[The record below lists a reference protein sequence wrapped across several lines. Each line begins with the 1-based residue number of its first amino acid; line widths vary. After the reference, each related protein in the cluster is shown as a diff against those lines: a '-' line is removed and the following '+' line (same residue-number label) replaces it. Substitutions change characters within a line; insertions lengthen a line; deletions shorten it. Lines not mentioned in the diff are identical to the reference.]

1 MAGTARDVMQ
11 THVVSVSPDT
21 PISDVQR
28 LFYEESIHGAPVV
41 DQLGRVLGMLS
52 SADLLRAAAEAHDV
66 APAEP
71 SHHRNDLDLSHQ
83 DWERAPTD
91 IVARIGEATV
101 EEVMSPGIVHVA
113 PDTPVTEVARQMREL
128 HIHRVV
134 VLEDDK
140 LCGVIST
147 FDLIGLLAED

>member
-1 MAGTARDVMQ
+1 MAATARDVMQ
-11 THVVSVSPDT
+11 THVISVAPHT

-41 DQLGRVLGMLS
+41 DSLGRVLGMLS

-71 SHHRNDLDLSHQ
+71 THYRNDLDLSHQ
-83 DWERAPTD
+83 DWERAPAD
-91 IVARIGEATV
+91 VVARVGEAIV
-101 EEVMSPGIVHVA
+101 EDVMSPGIIHVA
-113 PDTPVTEVARQMREL
+113 PDAPVTEVARRMQEQ

-134 VLEDDK
+134 VLEDGK
-140 LCGVIST
+140 LCGVISS
-147 FDLIGLLAED
+147 FDLIGLLAEG